1 MHANARARIALARL
15 SLLLSAA
22 RLARCYRTAPLAPSQ
37 VIS

>member
-22 RLARCYRTAPLAPSQ
+22 RLARVYRTAPLAPSEA
-37 VIS
+37 VS